1 MSGKKMRKTI
11 WQGILM
17 GTLLLVCQ
25 ACTAQP
31 SVPRPTPTLL
41 ILAPTASP
49 ACSPDLEGANAQ
61 SQAEVAYKELFER
74 SNDTYDSL
82 MVDFDILFG
91 QIRAGVD
98 SVLVTDEWQMAVMDK
113 SAEVLAAGEE
123 ARALVPPCRL
133 LEVQA
138 EFLIVVTY
146 YNYIPIYME
155 SAIRSGDPDVVD
167 GGRFYLK
174 RGNEAKASALAL
186 LGSLIDE

>member
-1 MSGKKMRKTI
+1 MKKMRKNI

-17 GTLLLVCQ
+17 GTLLLACQ

-41 ILAPTASP
+41 ILEPTATP
-49 ACSPDLEGANAQ
+49 ACSPDSNDTGAQ

-74 SNDTYDSL
+74 SSDTYDSL
-82 MVDFDILFG
+82 MVDFDILFS
-91 QIRAGVD
+91 QIRAGID
-98 SVLVTDEWQMAVMDK
+98 SVLVTDEWQMAVKNK
-113 SAEVLAAGEE
+113 SAEVIAAGEE
-123 ARALVPPCRL
+123 ARDLVPPCRL
-133 LEVQA
+133 QEVQA
-138 EFLIVVTY
+138 RFLIAVTN

-155 SAIRSGDPDVVD
+155 SAFRSGDPDVVD
-167 GGRFYLK
+167 GGRLYLK

>member
-1 MSGKKMRKTI
+1 MKKTRKNI

-17 GTLLLVCQ
+17 GTLLLACQ

-31 SVPRPTPTLL
+31 NVPHPTPTLL
-41 ILAPTASP
+41 ILEPTAIP
-49 ACSPDLEGANAQ
+49 ACSPDSEDAGVQ

-82 MVDFDILFG
+82 MADFDILFS

-113 SAEVLAAGEE
+113 SAEVMATGEE
-123 ARALVPPCRL
+123 VRTLVPPCRL

-174 RGNEAKASALAL
+174 RGNEAKTTALAL